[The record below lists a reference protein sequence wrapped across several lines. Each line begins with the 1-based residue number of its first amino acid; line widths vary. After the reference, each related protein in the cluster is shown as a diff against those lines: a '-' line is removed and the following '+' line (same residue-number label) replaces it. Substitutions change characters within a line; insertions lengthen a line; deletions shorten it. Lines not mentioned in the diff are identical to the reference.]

1 MAKAKSRAAQI
12 RNYLE
17 KNPYVK
23 AIDVAKHLG
32 VPAHAVYNVRWAM
45 KQEVPL
51 EVVAP
56 VEISTEEVSTEE
68 VSTEEVSTE
77 EVSTEEVS
85 AQVSGTTRVNTA
97 QIDMVDWFVNKFGL
111 DYNLG
116 NAVKYIAF
124 NDIAMAKRYLERA
137 A

>member
-12 RNYLE
+12 KKYLE

-23 AIDVAKHLG
+23 ASDVAKHLG

-45 KQEVPL
+45 KKESPSEVS
-51 EVVAP
+51 EVLVAEAAQAVVEDTSAP
-56 VEISTEEVSTEE
+56 V
-68 VSTEEVSTE
+68 
-77 EVSTEEVS
+77 
-85 AQVSGTTRVNTA
+85 TA
-97 QIDMVDWFVNKFGL
+97 ESIKAYNESQQDLVDWFVNKFGL

-116 NAVKYIAF
+116 NAVKYIAMS
-124 NDIAMAKRYLERA
+124 DVSMAKKYLERA

>member
-1 MAKAKSRAAQI
+1 MAKAKSRAEQI
-12 RNYLE
+12 KKYLA

-23 AIDVAKHLG
+23 ASDVAKHLG
-32 VPAHAVYNVRWAM
+32 VPVRAVYNVRWAM
-45 KQEVPL
+45 KKESPL
-51 EVVAP
+51 DVVAP
-56 VEISTEEVSTEE
+56 VEVNTEEVN
-68 VSTEEVSTE
+68 
-77 EVSTEEVS
+77 TEEVS
-85 AQVSGTTRVNTA
+85 AQVSDTARVNTM
-97 QIDMVDWFVNKFGL
+97 QMDMVDWFVNKFGL

>member
-12 RNYLE
+12 RKYLE

-23 AIDVAKHLG
+23 ASDVAKHLD

-45 KQEVPL
+45 KKEVPL
-51 EVVAP
+51 KVVDP
-56 VEISTEEVSTEE
+56 VEVSTEE
-68 VSTEEVSTE
+68 VST
-77 EVSTEEVS
+77 
-85 AQVSGTTRVNTA
+85 QVSGTARVNTA

>member
-12 RNYLE
+12 RKYLE

-23 AIDVAKHLG
+23 ASDVAKHLG

-45 KQEVPL
+45 KQEVP
-51 EVVAP
+51 VVVAAP
-56 VEISTEEVSTEE
+56 VEVNTEEVN
-68 VSTEEVSTE
+68 
-77 EVSTEEVS
+77 TEEVS
-85 AQVSGTTRVNTA
+85 AQVSGTARVNTA

-124 NDIAMAKRYLERA
+124 NDIAMAKRYLDRA

>member
-12 RNYLE
+12 RKYLE

-23 AIDVAKHLG
+23 ASDVAKHLG

-45 KQEVPL
+45 KQEVPV
-51 EVVAP
+51 EVAAP
-56 VEISTEEVSTEE
+56 VEVN
-68 VSTEEVSTE
+68 TE

-85 AQVSGTTRVNTA
+85 AQVSGTARVNTA

>member
-12 RNYLE
+12 RKYLE

-23 AIDVAKHLG
+23 ASDVAKHLG

-45 KQEVPL
+45 KQEVPV
-51 EVVAP
+51 EVAAP
-56 VEISTEEVSTEE
+56 VEVNTEEVN
-68 VSTEEVSTE
+68 
-77 EVSTEEVS
+77 TEEVS
-85 AQVSGTTRVNTA
+85 AQVSGTARVNTA

>member
-12 RNYLE
+12 RKYLE

-23 AIDVAKHLG
+23 ASDVAKHLG

-45 KQEVPL
+45 KQEVPS
-51 EVVAP
+51 EVAAP
-56 VEISTEEVSTEE
+56 VEVSP
-68 VSTEEVSTE
+68 E

-85 AQVSGTTRVNTA
+85 AQVSGTARVNTA

-124 NDIAMAKRYLERA
+124 NDIAMAKRYLERTA
-137 A
+137 

>member
-45 KQEVPL
+45 KKEVPL
-51 EVVAP
+51 EVVDP
-56 VEISTEEVSTEE
+56 V
-68 VSTEEVSTE
+68 EVSTE

-124 NDIAMAKRYLERA
+124 SDIAMAKRYLERA

>member
-45 KQEVPL
+45 KKEVPL
-51 EVVAP
+51 EVHVAEAAQAV
-56 VEISTEEVSTEE
+56 VEDTNISL
-68 VSTEEVSTE
+68 
-77 EVSTEEVS
+77 
-85 AQVSGTTRVNTA
+85 TA
-97 QIDMVDWFVNKFGL
+97 ESIKAYNESQQDLVDWFVNKFGL

-116 NAVKYIAF
+116 NAVKYIAMS
-124 NDIAMAKRYLERA
+124 DVSTAKKYLDRA